1 VPDAEP
7 STDLLTP
14 AVSPRRLR
22 TGVAYL
28 GHHNPRHLRADL
40 EAIRALG
47 CDDVLLAV
55 QEIDFDHFPGKFRTT
70 VPVAADL
77 GLRPVAILWG
87 ALNLFGGGRSSQ
99 FLLDHPECHQA
110 GRDGSWRSAGCYNHP
125 ACVAHIRT
133 LIDRLLDVGFQG
145 YFIDEPPLLDC
156 HCRACE
162 ALFAQWQMSNAQ
174 ALHSADEA
182 VVAAFR
188 RRCVLGYVEAIANH
202 VKAAHP
208 EVETFCCIPPEDR
221 ALWPAI
227 TAIET
232 LDNVGT
238 DLYWANTGQDI
249 REVQP
254 LTQELAGLCRA
265 ALKRHHQW
273 LQCWGV
279 RAGNESRLG
288 ELGRAL
294 GGCRPDALYVWAYEG
309 QVGTG
314 EACDDPERA
323 WAEACGVL
331 RAAKGW

>member
-1 VPDAEP
+1 MPDAP
-7 STDLLTP
+7 HNTDLLTP
-14 AVSPRRLR
+14 AMSPLGLR

-28 GHHNPRHLRADL
+28 GHHNPRHLWADL
-40 EAIRALG
+40 EAICALG

-55 QEIDFDHFPGKFRTT
+55 QEIDFDHFPGKFRGAA
-70 VPVAADL
+70 PAAADL

-87 ALNLFGGGRSSQ
+87 ALNLFGGGRCSQ

-110 GRDGSWRSAGCYNHP
+110 GRDGSWRAAGCYNHP
-125 ACVAHIRT
+125 GCVAHVRA
-133 LIDRLLDVGFQG
+133 LIDRLLDAGFRG

-162 ALFAQWQMSNAQ
+162 GLFAEWHGG
-174 ALHSADEA
+174 ALRSADEA

-188 RRCVLGYVEAIANH
+188 RRCVLRYVEVIAGH
-202 VKAAHP
+202 VKAWHP

-221 ALWPAI
+221 ALWPAV
-227 TAIET
+227 TAVEA
-232 LDNVGT
+232 LDNAGT
-238 DLYWANTGQDI
+238 DLYWANTGQDT

-254 LTQELAGLCRA
+254 LAEELAGLCRA
-265 ALKRHHQW
+265 AGKRHHQW

-279 RAGNESRLG
+279 RAGNEPRVG

-294 GGCRPDALYVWAYEG
+294 CDSRPDALYVWAYEG

-323 WAEACGVL
+323 WVEARGVL